1 MRGPADVAALDPVS
15 AGPFKLTHR
24 QKRSSVSRRGMLKRF
39 TLSLLL
45 VPLLT
50 AVFVVLAVLQY
61 QWTGEL
67 SRAEQERMQK
77 DLDRSTS
84 HFREG
89 LYREL
94 AAVCAA
100 FQMTPLETPGTI
112 KATLARRWE
121 GWAETA
127 THPGLVAEVFIC
139 VPGPDGS
146 CQLLRLDPPSLQ
158 FKPSAWPARFDALR
172 PYLDFG
178 ELGAHGPMEPE
189 RHPFGWRFAE
199 NVPALLHPILEF
211 GPAVGDEPRRM
222 PRRVIGHCLIE
233 LSPELIRQR
242 ILPALA
248 QSCFGGPGNFSN
260 RVAVI
265 EGTDLNHPIYQSDPG
280 HSFPSLASAD
290 AVVPLISGGPEDT
303 LRLLVESRIDSAGRG
318 GPFPLSAR
326 NADRGQIRDRGRHM
340 FPIIVPLEGGSNWTL
355 VVENRS
361 GSLQAA
367 VTRTR
372 LRSLAVGFGI
382 LGLLAAS
389 MAMIIVW
396 TQRVQRLAKL
406 QMEFVAGVSHELRT
420 PLAVIRSAADNLADG
435 VVTGAHQVHEYGV
448 LISGHARRLSEIVDQ
463 VLMFAARKAGRISYE
478 LRPVRMDDVVEALLR
493 DTASLIAAS
502 GFTLE
507 KTVASGLP
515 EVLADPDGLKHCL
528 QNLISNA
535 LKYGGDRRWLGV
547 RVERSGDPGGTAV
560 QVTVED
566 KGPGISKEEQA
577 RIFDPFFR
585 GVSAVAGQIRG
596 TGLGLSLAMD
606 IAEAMGGKLTVQSEP
621 GQGSAFTL
629 RLRAVPD
636 GVSATNS
643 STQDLAVA
651 IPSQANG
658 PAEVSP
664 GMDVKG
670 GGHA

>member
-1 MRGPADVAALDPVS
+1 
-15 AGPFKLTHR
+15 
-24 QKRSSVSRRGMLKRF
+24 MLKRF
-39 TLSLLL
+39 TPSLML

-50 AVFVVLAVLQY
+50 AVLVVLAVLQY
-61 QWTGEL
+61 RWTGEL
-67 SRAEQERMQK
+67 SRAEHERMQK
-77 DLDRSTS
+77 DLDQSTS

-100 FQMTPLETPGTI
+100 FQMTPLEAPGTI

-121 GWAETA
+121 EWTETS
-127 THPGLVAEVFIC
+127 THPGLVAEVFLC
-139 VPGPDGS
+139 APGTEGS

-158 FKPSAWPARFDALR
+158 FRPSAWPARFDALR
-172 PYLDFG
+172 PSMSFG
-178 ELGAHGPMEPE
+178 ELGAHGHMEPE

-199 NVPALLHPILEF
+199 NVPALLHPLVEF
-211 GPAVGDEPRRM
+211 RPVAGGEPRRM
-222 PRRVIGHCLIE
+222 PRRVIGYCLIE
-233 LSPELIRQR
+233 LSPGVIRQK

-248 QSCFGGPGNFSN
+248 QSCFGGPANFSY

-265 EGTDLNHPIYQSDPG
+265 EGTDLRHPIYQSHPG
-280 HSFPSLASAD
+280 HILPSLASAD
-290 AVVPLISGGPEDT
+290 AVVPLMSGGPEDAF
-303 LRLLVESRIDSAGRG
+303 RLLVESRIGSGGRG
-318 GPFPLSAR
+318 GPFPLSGR
-326 NADRGQIRDRGRHM
+326 SADRGQIRDRGRHL

-355 VVENRS
+355 VVEHRS
-361 GSLQAA
+361 GSLEAA
-367 VTRTR
+367 VARTR

-396 TQRVQRLAKL
+396 TQRVQRLARL

-435 VVTGAHQVHEYGV
+435 VVTGAHQVHEYGA

-463 VLMFAARKAGRISYE
+463 VLMFAARKAGRVSYE
-478 LRPVRMDDVVEALLR
+478 LRPVRLDEVVEAVLR

-507 KTVASGLP
+507 KTLPRGLP

-547 RVERSGDPGGTAV
+547 RVERSGDPGGTEV

-636 GVSATNS
+636 GGLVGNS
-643 STQDLAVA
+643 SPQDLAA
-651 IPSQANG
+651 TIPSQASG
-658 PAEVSP
+658 PAQVSS

-670 GGHA
+670 GGRA